1 MRHDEFNDL
10 KITNDRETFQGEFTR
25 AQNVEYSTIAKETI
39 THDSE
44 LNEKEIVNETIKD
57 KKEKKERKDSKADEK
72 TLKQAGEAGAKAT
85 SNASAISGTAATG
98 VVASAI
104 VGLAVVGTGIG
115 FNLFGPTEATTEPYE
130 IVSME
135 VAATSIDYCIKLP
148 LSYFDKDP
156 QTGDPIYIESD
167 MQRFQANIMPKGGEE
182 EDLVSIN
189 FESHEFDIEN
199 NVGYL
204 MGYWDYLTPDTDYE
218 FYVTRLEGEIGLS
231 DTYTIFGS
239 KHSFRT
245 PALSYTYSF
254 ESFTVTGKNVEAL
267 LKMPLTNFE
276 IDPNTGN
283 YITMYG
289 NYPIYRGLLT
299 KVNDSSYQEVIDLQF
314 RFTDT
319 EATSSITITDTEYNT
334 SYVLAI
340 QRIDTAT
347 YEYIQIGNTKSFTTG
362 ERIYTYNYEEYKLTS
377 SKATYTISMPLDNFD
392 FDDNG
397 RPITSIDNKSVF
409 RMKFAN
415 DYGYESDNTEMTF
428 TQNGDYMYTEGE
440 IDVSSYQGQTMKL
453 MIQHLEKKSAGYG
466 YTDIDDGMTIEIP
479 IARIEFSGFYF
490 NPLSIENKNV
500 SASISYYDRT
510 GGTLTGFILEIISED
525 DSSITDSF
533 SLSKEDFESSSQG
546 TITFSKYTMDVYAK
560 NTFSY
565 TLSAVFSDQ
574 TSEELVTK
582 NNFKF
587 DVSENYYFFGYEIKA
602 LYYSTGNLEISINTY
617 FVTTPTRIE
626 LHISQT
632 GSTSS
637 AVFYLTYD
645 DDVQY
650 AEDTTF
656 AFSGESGY
664 TLQFVA
670 YYPSGGYDIIYTV
683 QDISIPNADN

>member
-10 KITNDRETFQGEFTR
+10 KITNDRETFKGEFTR
-25 AQNVEYSTIAKETI
+25 AQNVEYSTIANETI

-44 LNEKEIVNETIKD
+44 LNEKEIVNETFKD
-57 KKEKKERKDSKADEK
+57 KEEKKERKDSKVDEK
-72 TLKQAGEAGAKAT
+72 TLKKAAEAGAKAT
-85 SNASAISGTAATG
+85 STAGAISGTAATG
-98 VVASAI
+98 IVASAI
-104 VGLAVVGTGIG
+104 VGLSVVGTGIG
-115 FNLFGPTEATTEPYE
+115 FNLFGPTEATTDPYE

-135 VAATSIDYCIKLP
+135 VAATSIDYFIKMP
-148 LSYFDKDP
+148 LSYFDKDS
-156 QTGDPIYIESD
+156 QTGEPIYIESD

-204 MGYWDYLTPDTDYE
+204 MGYWEYLTPNTDYE

-231 DTYTIFGS
+231 DTYSLFGS
-239 KHSFRT
+239 KHSFKT

-276 IDPNTGN
+276 IDPNTGG
-283 YITMYG
+283 YITTYG

-314 RFTDT
+314 RFSDT
-319 EATSSITITDTEYNT
+319 EATSSITITDTEFST

-362 ERIYTYNYEEYKLTS
+362 ERIYTYTYEKYNLTS

-397 RPITSIDNKSVF
+397 RPITSIDNQSVF

-415 DYGYESDNTEMTF
+415 DYGYESDNADMTF
-428 TQNGDYMYTEGE
+428 IQDGDNMVTEGE

-453 MIQHLEKKSAGYG
+453 MIQHLEMKSAGYG

-479 IARIEFSGFYF
+479 IARMDYYGLGFGKV
-490 NPLSIENKNV
+490 SIENKTLEFGV
-500 SASISYYDRT
+500 QYYDRT
-510 GGTLTGFILEIISED
+510 GGDLVGFKLDIVCETD
-525 DSSITDSF
+525 DSITDSF
-533 SLSKEDFESSSQG
+533 DLSKDDFPSGTRG
-546 TITFSKYTMDVYAK
+546 TITFSKYDMDIYVK
-560 NTFSY
+560 NTFTY
-565 TLSAVFSDQ
+565 TLTAVFSDQ
-574 TSEELVTK
+574 YTEVLQTTEGL
-582 NNFKF
+582 KF
-587 DVSENYYFFGYEIKA
+587 EVSEQYYFFGYDIQA

-617 FVTTPTRIE
+617 FATTPTRIE

-650 AEDTTF
+650 AQDTTF

-670 YYPSGGYDIIYTV
+670 YYPSGGSDIIYTV
-683 QDISIPNADN
+683 QDISIPNAD